1 MNESSLLSIFSTFG
15 DISDVQ
21 LPRQTDQGAWPT
33 SLIQRVITVNLAKA
47 QKVVSNDSRRP
58 IWETD
63 VSIHMLNTRQAWLQ
77 EHNTAAQDADPQA
90 GWYK

>member
-21 LPRQTDQGAWPT
+21 LPRQTDQVSKHRGYAF
-33 SLIQRVITVNLAKA
+33 ITYTQEEDAEDAMDNMNL
-47 QKVVSNDSRRP
+47 N
-58 IWETD
+58 EL
-63 VSIHMLNTRQAWLQ
+63 HGAWLQ

-90 GWYK
+90 G